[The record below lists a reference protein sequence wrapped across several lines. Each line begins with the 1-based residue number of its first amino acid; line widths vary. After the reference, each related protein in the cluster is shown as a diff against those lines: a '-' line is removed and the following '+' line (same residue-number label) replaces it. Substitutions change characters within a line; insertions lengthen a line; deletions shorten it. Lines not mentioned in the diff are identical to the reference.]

1 MVCIVEQFIRWM
13 STITYFLVKHELN
26 LYRRP
31 SQQQQFGLG
40 CILISMIHF
49 YYNAT
54 MKGAQHNGL
63 LYFSK
68 LLI

>member
-13 STITYFLVKHELN
+13 SAITYFLVKHELD

-31 SQQQQFGLG
+31 SQQQQLGLG

-49 YYNAT
+49 HYN
-54 MKGAQHNGL
+54 GYHERGL
-63 LYFSK
+63 TQWAAFF
-68 LLI
+68 